1 MAFWFIFDYT
11 GDLIYLIDLFV
22 YKHCLMY
29 MENGFWVKDK
39 KRLTRQY
46 VREGTFKL
54 DLLALLPLGEL
65 NGFFLYIFFMKSI
78 SRNFSWN
85 WFHEKKVH
93 CTFLGF

>member
-1 MAFWFIFDYT
+1 
-11 GDLIYLIDLFV
+11 
-22 YKHCLMY
+22 MY

-65 NGFFLYIFFMKSI
+65 NGFFSYIALFSNI
-78 SRNFSWN
+78 SPNVAYIQQKQPLRP
-85 WFHEKKVH
+85 H
-93 CTFLGF
+93 

>member
-1 MAFWFIFDYT
+1 MKFALTSNNMAFWFIFDYT

-46 VREGTFKL
+46 VRLGTFKL
-54 DLLALLPLGEL
+54 DLLALLPLGEHR
-65 NGFFLYIFFMKSI
+65 F
-78 SRNFSWN
+78 
-85 WFHEKKVH
+85 
-93 CTFLGF
+93 

>member
-65 NGFFLYIFFMKSI
+65 NGFFFFIFFVKSM
-78 SRNFSWN
+78 SRNFS
-85 WFHEKKVH
+85 
-93 CTFLGF
+93 

>member
-11 GDLIYLIDLFV
+11 GDLIYLIDLFI

-65 NGFFLYIFFMKSI
+65 NGFFSYIALFSNI
-78 SRNFSWN
+78 SPNVAYIQQKQPLRP
-85 WFHEKKVH
+85 H
-93 CTFLGF
+93 